1 MTLKVFTAFSGY
13 DSQCMAL
20 DRMKIDYELA
30 GWSEIDKYAI
40 MAHNAIYP
48 QYKDRNFGD
57 ISKIDWEN
65 VPDFDLFTY
74 SFPCTD
80 ISSAGQQK
88 GLEEGSGTR
97 SGLLWEC
104 KKAIELKRPKYLLTE
119 NVKALTHKKF
129 LPYLHKWHSFLT
141 EMGYTNFTQILNSK
155 NFGVPQ
161 NRERVFMVSILGD
174 AWFDFP
180 KPFQSDKKL
189 KDLLDENVD
198 NRLFY
203 KSGRLYMEKNIRI
216 SAVVGI
222 DPGSNGGIV
231 TWRPNQNIKAI
242 QMPKDLTDLR
252 NYLEYLKTICSPIV
266 FLEKLSVRPDD
277 VTPGAD
283 GVNMGKLY
291 RIQKMMA
298 NFEQLK
304 AIISVC
310 DIPFVMVHP
319 MKWQNELKLRAKT
332 TRKKEEKNERK
343 RRYKEVAGN
352 LYPELKPTL
361 WNADATL
368 IMHFGRYILRNNP
381 GWVRQN
387 LPSNMHERL
396 F

>member
-20 DRMKIDYELA
+20 DRMKINYELV

-104 KKAIELKRPKYLLTE
+104 KKAIELKRPKYLLME
-119 NVKALTHKKF
+119 NVKALTQKKF
-129 LPYLHKWHSFLT
+129 LPYLHKWYSFLT

-198 NRLFY
+198 DRYYLSQRCLSSFIRKNEIQREKGNGFTFNPTNGDCIA
-203 KSGRLYMEKNIRI
+203 KTITTHPNDRLYDNYIIEPLEPRTDGISNTITTVQKDNLLYEPINNKYFRIRKLTEKECFRLMDVSDENINKIQNSGI
-216 SAVVGI
+216 S
-222 DPGSNGGIV
+222 
-231 TWRPNQNIKAI
+231 
-242 QMPKDLTDLR
+242 
-252 NYLEYLKTICSPIV
+252 KTQQ
-266 FLEKLSVRPDD
+266 
-277 VTPGAD
+277 
-283 GVNMGKLY
+283 Y
-291 RIQKMMA
+291 KM
-298 NFEQLK
+298 
-304 AIISVC
+304 
-310 DIPFVMVHP
+310 
-319 MKWQNELKLRAKT
+319 
-332 TRKKEEKNERK
+332 
-343 RRYKEVAGN
+343 AGN
-352 LYPELKPTL
+352 SIVVNVLYFIFK
-361 WNADATL
+361 
-368 IMHFGRYILRNNP
+368 
-381 GWVRQN
+381 N
-387 LPSNMHERL
+387 L
-396 F
+396 FKQ

>member
-1 MTLKVFTAFSGY
+1 
-13 DSQCMAL
+13 
-20 DRMKIDYELA
+20 
-30 GWSEIDKYAI
+30 
-40 MAHNAIYP
+40 
-48 QYKDRNFGD
+48 
-57 ISKIDWEN
+57 
-65 VPDFDLFTY
+65 
-74 SFPCTD
+74 
-80 ISSAGQQK
+80 
-88 GLEEGSGTR
+88 
-97 SGLLWEC
+97 
-104 KKAIELKRPKYLLTE
+104 
-119 NVKALTHKKF
+119 
-129 LPYLHKWHSFLT
+129 
-141 EMGYTNFTQILNSK
+141 
-155 NFGVPQ
+155 
-161 NRERVFMVSILGD
+161 
-174 AWFDFP
+174 
-180 KPFQSDKKL
+180 
-189 KDLLDENVD
+189 
-198 NRLFY
+198 
-203 KSGRLYMEKNIRI
+203 MEKNIRI

-231 TWRPNQNIKAI
+231 TWRPNHNITAI
-242 QMPKDLTDLR
+242 KMPKDINELKD
-252 NYLEYLKTICSPIV
+252 YLLYLKSICSPIV

-304 AIISVC
+304 AIIAVC
-310 DIPFVMVHP
+310 DIPFVMAHP

>member
-1 MTLKVFTAFSGY
+1 
-13 DSQCMAL
+13 
-20 DRMKIDYELA
+20 
-30 GWSEIDKYAI
+30 
-40 MAHNAIYP
+40 
-48 QYKDRNFGD
+48 
-57 ISKIDWEN
+57 
-65 VPDFDLFTY
+65 
-74 SFPCTD
+74 
-80 ISSAGQQK
+80 
-88 GLEEGSGTR
+88 
-97 SGLLWEC
+97 
-104 KKAIELKRPKYLLTE
+104 
-119 NVKALTHKKF
+119 
-129 LPYLHKWHSFLT
+129 
-141 EMGYTNFTQILNSK
+141 
-155 NFGVPQ
+155 
-161 NRERVFMVSILGD
+161 
-174 AWFDFP
+174 
-180 KPFQSDKKL
+180 
-189 KDLLDENVD
+189 
-198 NRLFY
+198 
-203 KSGRLYMEKNIRI
+203 MEKNIRI

-387 LPSNMHERL
+387 LPDNMHERL

>member
-1 MTLKVFTAFSGY
+1 
-13 DSQCMAL
+13 
-20 DRMKIDYELA
+20 
-30 GWSEIDKYAI
+30 
-40 MAHNAIYP
+40 
-48 QYKDRNFGD
+48 
-57 ISKIDWEN
+57 
-65 VPDFDLFTY
+65 
-74 SFPCTD
+74 
-80 ISSAGQQK
+80 
-88 GLEEGSGTR
+88 
-97 SGLLWEC
+97 
-104 KKAIELKRPKYLLTE
+104 
-119 NVKALTHKKF
+119 
-129 LPYLHKWHSFLT
+129 
-141 EMGYTNFTQILNSK
+141 
-155 NFGVPQ
+155 
-161 NRERVFMVSILGD
+161 
-174 AWFDFP
+174 
-180 KPFQSDKKL
+180 
-189 KDLLDENVD
+189 
-198 NRLFY
+198 
-203 KSGRLYMEKNIRI
+203 MEKNIRI

-242 QMPKDLTDLR
+242 KMPKDLTELR

-277 VTPGAD
+277 ITPGAD

-310 DIPFVMVHP
+310 DVPFVMAHP
-319 MKWQNELKLRAKT
+319 MKWQNELKLRAKISQ
-332 TRKKEEKNERK
+332 KKEEKSERK
-343 RRYKEVAGN
+343 RRYKEIAGN

-387 LPSNMHERL
+387 LPSNMRERL

>member
-20 DRMKIDYELA
+20 DRMKINYELV

-104 KKAIELKRPKYLLTE
+104 KKAIELKRPKYLLME
-119 NVKALTHKKF
+119 NVKALTQKKF

-189 KDLLDENVD
+189 KD
-198 NRLFY
+198 
-203 KSGRLYMEKNIRI
+203 YMEKNIRI